1 MLAVVRILSQIA
13 ERSMVGP
20 ERCFSFAVG
29 DLMSRMIHALPILV
43 VALWSGKLFGVAQSM
58 PAGEASREATPG
70 FGGMVAVSDGE
81 VFVAESGNMIV
92 PGTVYVFRRQS
103 ESWEEVARLRASDGV
118 GGDGFGTAIAV
129 DGGTMLVSAITQG
142 DGGTVY
148 VFERSS
154 TGAWVEVGELPSVD
168 VDFSN
173 GYGTTLAVAGDLA
186 MVGAPA
192 TVVIGASSVESPSAG
207 AVYIFER
214 SGGVWTAEAV
224 LSEGDAGNGFGA
236 AMALQPDM
244 LLVGAPR
251 ANGTGVAYSFSVDD
265 GDWRLDA
272 TVRVQGAT
280 GNDRFGASLSL
291 DGDQALVAA
300 PGRNGN
306 EGTVFAFRHNPERG
320 EWIPAGRL
328 MPFDGFQGDE
338 FGSSLALGMDE
349 VWVGSPRAVGRV
361 GAAYVFSGGIA
372 GGWDKATRILDPT
385 FSSGDEFASTLD
397 VEDDVAVLGV
407 SGADHGVGSAVIFER
422 GEAGW
427 EPVSTVRGNMEG
439 YASVL
444 GGQVDCTEDSASGFE
459 CTGYDL
465 VSFLSVSDMGVPR
478 GVNLNDIWGWT
489 DLATGREY
497 ALAARRDGVSFVD
510 VSDPLNPRYLG
521 QLLRTEG
528 SPLAAWR
535 DIKVYKDHA
544 YIVADGSGLH
554 GIQIFD
560 LTQLRDV
567 TEPVTFEETA
577 HYSGVASVHNIAIN
591 EETGFGYSVGN
602 SSGGETCGGGIHIID
617 LEEPAS
623 PTFAGCFS
631 QPGTG
636 RNGTGYTHDA
646 QCLTYRGPDEEH
658 QGKQICLGSNET
670 AFSIADVTD
679 PTNTIA
685 LSLAS
690 YPNVAYTHQGWLTED
705 QRYFYQGDEL
715 DEGDGRK
722 TRTLIWDVTDLDDPQ
737 LVKEF
742 YGTHEST
749 DHNMYVLGNLMYQSN
764 NRAGLRVLDISNPE
778 DPVEVGYFDTVPHGD
793 NGPGSGGS
801 WSNYPYFESGIV
813 LVSSRFE
820 GLFILKKRQPI
831 T

>member
-1 MLAVVRILSQIA
+1 MKPI
-13 ERSMVGP
+13 
-20 ERCFSFAVG
+20 F
-29 DLMSRMIHALPILV
+29 HALPILV
-43 VALWSGKLFGVAQSM
+43 VAFWSGAVPGSAQSA
-58 PAGEASREATPG
+58 AGGPSSVAATPG
-70 FGGMVAVSDGE
+70 FGRAVAVGDGE
-81 VFVAESGNMIV
+81 VFVGEAGNQIV
-92 PGTVYVFRRQS
+92 PGTVYVFRRRS
-103 ESWEEVARLRASDGV
+103 TGWEEVARLRASDGV
-118 GGDGFGTAIAV
+118 RDDGFGAAIAV
-129 DGGTMLVSAITQG
+129 EGGTLLVSAAAR
-142 DGGTVY
+142 DEGGAVY

-154 TGAWVEVGELPSVD
+154 AGDWMEVGRLPAVD
-168 VDFSN
+168 VDPR
-173 GYGTTLAVAGDLA
+173 GDYGATLALVGDIA

-192 TVVIGASSVESPSAG
+192 LTAASAESPAAG
-207 AVYIFER
+207 AVYVFER
-214 SGGVWTAEAV
+214 SGGGWSAGAV

-236 AMALQPDM
+236 ALALQSGRV
-244 LLVGAPR
+244 LVGAPL
-251 ANGTGVAYSFSVDD
+251 ADSAGTAYSFSGD
-265 GDWRLDA
+265 GGLWRLDGTILA
-272 TVRVQGAT
+272 RGVRRG
-280 GNDRFGASLSL
+280 DRFGASLTS
-291 DGDQALVAA
+291 DGDEALVAA
-300 PGRNGN
+300 PGRNGG
-306 EGTVFAFRHNPERG
+306 EGVVFTFRRERAGG
-320 EWIPAGRL
+320 EWSSVGRL
-328 MPFDGFQGDE
+328 IPFDGFQSDGFGASLGLGD
-338 FGSSLALGMDE
+338 GE
-349 VWVGSPRAVGRV
+349 VWVGSPQAGGRR
-361 GAAYVFSGGIA
+361 GAAYVFSREI
-372 GGWDKATRILDPT
+372 
-385 FSSGDEFASTLD
+385 SSGWGSVTKIMDAGVGSGGGFAAALD
-397 VEDDVAVLGV
+397 VEDDLAVLGV
-407 SGADHGVGSAVIFER
+407 SGADYGVGSAVIFER
-422 GEAGW
+422 GAGGW
-427 EPVSTVRGNMEG
+427 EPAGTVKGEMEG
-439 YASVL
+439 YAAVL
-444 GGQVDCTEDSASGFE
+444 GGQIECADDEASAFE
-459 CTGYDL
+459 CAGYDL
-465 VSFLSVSDMGVPR
+465 VSFLPVGAMGVPR
-478 GVNLNDIWGWT
+478 GVNLNDLWGWT
-489 DLATGREY
+489 DPETGREY

-535 DIKVYKDHA
+535 DIKVYKNHA

-560 LTQLRDV
+560 LTQLRNV

-646 QCLTYRGPDEEH
+646 QCVTYRGPDEEH

-670 AFSIADVTD
+670 AFNIVDVTD
-679 PTNTIA
+679 PSNAVA

-690 YPNVAYTHQGWLTED
+690 YPDVAYTHQGWLTED

-722 TRTLIWDVTDLDDPQ
+722 TRTLIWDISDLDDPV

-749 DHNMYVLGNLMYQSN
+749 DHNMYVLGNLLYQSN
-764 NRAGLRVLDISNPE
+764 NRAGLRVLDISDPE
-778 DPVEVGYFDTVPHGD
+778 DPVEVGYFDTVPYGD

-813 LVSSRFE
+813 VVSSRFE
-820 GLFILKKRQPI
+820 GLFILKKKQPI
-831 T
+831 M